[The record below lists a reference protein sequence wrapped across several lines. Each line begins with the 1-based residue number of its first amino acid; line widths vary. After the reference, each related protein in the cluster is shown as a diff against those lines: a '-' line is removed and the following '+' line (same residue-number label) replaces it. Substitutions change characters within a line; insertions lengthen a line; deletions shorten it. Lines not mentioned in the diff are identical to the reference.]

1 MTESRHRAATGEVAC
16 LAQSDPGSLGSRLDE
31 GLGMSD
37 VFISY
42 ARPAEA
48 EAKRIAEALRALGY
62 GLRVWA
68 DVRR

>member
-1 MTESRHRAATGEVAC
+1 MCE
-16 LAQSDPGSLGSRLDE
+16 
-31 GLGMSD
+31 